1 MRFGVFVFALAIFLV
16 AAALAVGVG
25 AIVATYGTRRR
36 GPRGRRGTTGPTGA
50 PSVNSQN
57 DIQQQVKSNGYQNF
71 LISNLYSQLAEGTPP
86 PSLPTGRS
94 ILFQNQTMSTT
105 LDIYLTQGYPSAI
118 APTIITGGQAV
129 APGSSV
135 SWSIPV
141 IQGWNGNFT
150 AFPSGSEWVFG
161 GTIAE
166 FGLNQLWSGFTPPLR
181 DTFDISTVPPG
192 IGTLCNN
199 GPHGFPPNTNNCVYF
214 SQQAGY
220 STQQSY
226 GYNVGIQIIPP
237 SAGSLPSQNVTCTGT
252 NGLSPDS
259 IGYPN
264 DTAFP
269 KQQTIECLAAPQGNY
284 TVNFLDPVL
293 TLP

>member
-1 MRFGVFVFALAIFLV
+1 MWWGWI
-16 AAALAVGVG
+16 ALAVAVAVVALAVAGVSYW
-25 AIVATYGTRRR
+25 AAVVRRRR
-36 GPRGRRGTTGPTGA
+36 GPRGATGGTGSTGA
-50 PSVNSQN
+50 TSASALNA
-57 DIQQQVKSNGYQNF
+57 IQIGVKTDAYQNF
-71 LISNLYSQLAEGTPP
+71 LVSNLYAQLGASL

-94 ILFQNQTMSTT
+94 ILFQNQTASTT
-105 LDIYLTQGYPSAI
+105 LDIYLTEGYPNATP
-118 APTIITGGQAV
+118 ATIIAGGSAV

-135 SWSIPV
+135 TWPIPPV
-141 IQGWNGNFT
+141 QGWNGNFT
-150 AFPSGSEWVFG
+150 AFPSGSAWVYG
-161 GTIAE
+161 ATLAE

-192 IGTLCNN
+192 IGTQCNN

-214 SQQAGY
+214 SEQSGF

-226 GYNVGIQIIPP
+226 GYNVGIQIVPP
-237 SAGSLPSQNVTCTGT
+237 TGGSLPSQVVTCTSS

-269 KQQTIECLAAPQGNY
+269 KQQTIQCQTGGNY
-284 TVNFLDPVL
+284 TVNFLDPVIA
-293 TLP
+293 LP